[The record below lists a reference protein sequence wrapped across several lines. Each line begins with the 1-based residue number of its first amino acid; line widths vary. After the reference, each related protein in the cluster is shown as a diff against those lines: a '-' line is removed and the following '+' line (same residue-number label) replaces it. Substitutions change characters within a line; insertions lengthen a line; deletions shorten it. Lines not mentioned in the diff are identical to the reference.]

1 MKFRPYGRGRLR
13 DPYNAVTV
21 GRLNS
26 LFARYSDL
34 SDSCKKDG
42 AKLAARKMTS
52 RSGIIASPA
61 TDIMFAPP
69 NSRKKGDG

>member
-13 DPYNAVTV
+13 DQYYVATV

-42 AKLAARKMTS
+42 AKLAAQKMTCC
-52 RSGIIASPA
+52 SGIIASPVA
-61 TDIMFAPP
+61 DIMFAPL

>member
-13 DPYNAVTV
+13 DQYYVATV

-34 SDSCKKDG
+34 SASCKKDG
-42 AKLAARKMTS
+42 AQLAAQKMTCRS
-52 RSGIIASPA
+52 RIIALQA
-61 TDIMFAPP
+61 ADIMFASP
-69 NSRKKGDG
+69 NSRKKSDG